1 MNSPSNLPIA
11 HDSFLPLRSERI
23 DALNIRIEHFE
34 HRDTGAIHYH
44 LATDNTENVFLVA
57 LRTVP
62 QDSSGVAHI
71 LEHTALC
78 GSERYPVRDPFFMM
92 LRRSLNTFMNAFTSS
107 DWTAYPFASQNR
119 KDFRN
124 LLDVYLDAVFFS
136 KLDPLDFAQEGHR
149 VEFAET
155 GNTDS
160 ELVYKGVVFN
170 EMKGAMSSVPS
181 RLWQTLC
188 HHLFPTSTYHYNSGG
203 EPENIPELSYEQLQQ
218 FYKSHYHPSNATFM
232 TFGDIPAAEHQA
244 IFHEQ
249 ALRHFSKL
257 DTRVVVN
264 PEQRFDKPHRVT
276 ESYAF
281 DEEGSS
287 ERRTHIV
294 MGWLLGE
301 SSELKDLLEAQLLSS
316 VLMENSA
323 SPLQQA
329 LETTELGTAPS
340 PMCGLEDSLREL
352 VFCCGIE
359 GSEPENEDAVE
370 QLVLEVIERIAAQGV
385 PQEHLEAILHQL
397 ELHQREV
404 SGDGMPFGLNLIL
417 QALGPATHYADPIP
431 SMDLEPVIAF
441 LREQI
446 QDPDYIRSLARKLLL
461 ENPHRITLVMTPDS
475 TLSEHKLEEERQRL
489 SAMKAGMDDAAKGAV
504 VAQAEALL
512 IRQAQ
517 EDDPEILPKV
527 TLSDVPPSLPKLSY
541 QEHKLGELP
550 FTLYEQGTN
559 GLVYQQLSCALP
571 PLDTRELS
579 LLPHLTGM
587 TAELGLGE
595 ANYLDTQNR
604 QSSSV
609 GSISLFTSMRGSIE
623 DEQIA
628 QASLVLSSKALARKS
643 AEQAELMR
651 DTLLE
656 ARFDELPRIRDLVA
670 QQRARR
676 EQSITGQGHSL
687 AMLAA
692 CAGMSPL
699 AMLHHELSG
708 MQGIAGLR
716 QLDDSLNEPANLES
730 FASQLQQLYA
740 KLRSANWEALI
751 VAEPGSTEDL
761 AKEAAQIWQS
771 LPQQSAEQLR
781 LPMLRETRRECWVA
795 NSQVSFC
802 AKAYAT
808 VPSGHADAA
817 ALTVLSGYLRNGFLH
832 RAIREQ
838 GGAYGGG
845 ASHDASIA
853 AFRFYSYRDPRI
865 EGTLNDFDASIEW
878 MANGDHNATGLEE
891 AILGVI
897 GTIDKPGSPAGEAK
911 QDFHNRRFGRNHEQ
925 RMAFRQRILE
935 VSLTDLKRV
944 SAQYLVP
951 EKASIAVVTGNTAR
965 KDSAA
970 FLESLGLAFK
980 EL

>member
-11 HDSFLPLRSERI
+11 HDSFIPLRAERI
-23 DALNIRIEHFE
+23 DALNIRVEQFE
-34 HRDTGAIHYH
+34 HRETGAIHYH
-44 LATDNTENVFLVA
+44 FASDNTENVFLVA

-62 QDSSGVAHI
+62 EDSRGVAHI

-78 GSERYPVRDPFFMM
+78 GSEHYPVRDPFFMM
-92 LRRSLNTFMNAFTSS
+92 LRRSLNTFMNAFTSA

-149 VEFAET
+149 VEFEES
-155 GNTDS
+155 GNTES

-203 EPENIPELSYEQLQQ
+203 EPEHIPELSYDQLQS

-244 IFHEQ
+244 VFHEQ
-249 ALRHFSKL
+249 ALQNFTRL
-257 DTRVVVN
+257 DKRIVVN
-264 PEQRFDKPHRVT
+264 PEVRYTEPKRVT
-276 ESYAF
+276 EPYAF

-323 SPLQQA
+323 SPLQKA

-340 PMCGLEDSLREL
+340 PLCGLEDSLREL

-359 GSEPENEDAVE
+359 GSEASHEEALEKLVLDVIEDIATNGVPRE
-370 QLVLEVIERIAAQGV
+370 QL
-385 PQEHLEAILHQL
+385 EAVLHQL
-397 ELHQREV
+397 ELHQREI

-417 QALGPATHYADPIP
+417 QALGPATHYADPVP
-431 SMDLEPVIAF
+431 SMDLEPVIAQ

-446 QDPDYIRSLARKLLL
+446 QNPDYIRGLARNLLI
-461 ENPHRITLVMTPDS
+461 ENPHRVTLVMTPDG
-475 TLSEHKLEEERQRL
+475 TLSEKKREEERQRL
-489 SAMKAGMDDAAKGAV
+489 AALKSSLDASEK
-504 VAQAEALL
+504 QAIVTQAAALL
-512 IRQAQ
+512 ERQAQ
-517 EDDPEILPKV
+517 EDDPELLPKV
-527 TLSDVPPSLPKLSY
+527 TLEDVPGTLPKLSY
-541 QEHKLGELP
+541 QETNIDGLP

-559 GLVYQQLSCALP
+559 GLVYQQLSCSIPQLSAE
-571 PLDTRELS
+571 ELT

-587 TAELGLGE
+587 TAELGLGD
-595 ANYLDTQNR
+595 ADYLATQHR

-623 DEQIA
+623 DEQVA
-628 QASLVLSSKALARKS
+628 QASLALSSKALARKS
-643 AEQAELMR
+643 AEQSKLMR
-651 DTLLE
+651 DTLLDL
-656 ARFDELPRIRDLVA
+656 RFDELPRIRELVA

-708 MQGIAGLR
+708 MEGIAALR
-716 QLDDSLNEPANLES
+716 RLDDSLAETGKLEA
-730 FASQLQQLYA
+730 FARQLQQLHA
-740 KLRSANWEALI
+740 KLQNAEWEALI
-751 VAEPGSTEDL
+751 VAEPGRTTAL
-761 AKEAAQIWQS
+761 AEEAASIWKALPSQS
-771 LPQQSAEQLR
+771 DSSLS

-865 EGTLNDFDASIEW
+865 EGTLEDFDASIAW
-878 MANGDHNATGLEE
+878 MATGDHSPASLEE

-897 GTIDKPGSPAGEAK
+897 STIDKPGSPAGEAK

-925 RMAFRQRILE
+925 RMAFRQRILNVTLE
-935 VSLTDLKRV
+935 DLQRV
-944 SAQYLVP
+944 AAEYLVP
-951 EKASIAVVTGNTAR
+951 ENASIAVVTGNAAR
-965 KDSAA
+965 RDS
-970 FLESLGLAFK
+970 ESYLQSLNMRFK

>member
-11 HDSFLPLRSERI
+11 HDSFIPLRAERI

-34 HRDTGAIHYH
+34 HRETGAIHYH
-44 LATDNTENVFLVA
+44 LASDNPENVFLVA

-62 QDSSGVAHI
+62 EDSTGVAHI

-149 VEFAET
+149 VEFAEP
-155 GNTDS
+155 GDVES
-160 ELVYKGVVFN
+160 DLVYKGVVFN

-232 TFGDIPAAEHQA
+232 TFGDIPAADHQV

-249 ALRHFSKL
+249 ALGQFSRL
-257 DTRVVVN
+257 DKRVVVN
-264 PEQRFDKPHRVT
+264 PEQRYTEPKRVL
-276 ESYAF
+276 EQYAF
-281 DEEGSS
+281 DEGGSS
-287 ERRTHIV
+287 ENRTHIV

-301 SSELKDLLEAQLLSS
+301 STELKDLLEAQLLSS

-329 LETTELGTAPS
+329 LETTDLGSAPS
-340 PMCGLEDSLREL
+340 PLCGLEDSLREL

-359 GSEPENEDAVE
+359 GSNPEHEEALEKLVIGVIEDIAANGVPRE
-370 QLVLEVIERIAAQGV
+370 QL
-385 PQEHLEAILHQL
+385 EAVLHQL
-397 ELHQREV
+397 ELHQREI

-431 SMDLEPVIAF
+431 SMDLEPVIVQ

-446 QDPDYIRSLARKLLL
+446 QNPDYIRELAQKLLL
-461 ENPHRITLVMTPDS
+461 ENPHRLTLVMTPDG
-475 TLSEHKLEEERQRL
+475 TLSEKALEDERQRL
-489 SAMKAGMDDAAKGAV
+489 AAMKSGLDESQKDAI
-504 VAQAEALL
+504 VAQADALL
-512 IRQAQ
+512 KRQAQ
-517 EDDPEILPKV
+517 QDDPEILPKV
-527 TLSDVPPSLPKLSY
+527 TLSDVPIALPKLTY
-541 QEHKLGELP
+541 QEQSIADLP
-550 FTLYEQGTN
+550 FTIYEQGTN
-559 GLVYQQLSCALP
+559 GLAYQQLSCALP
-571 PLDTRELS
+571 ELNAEELT

-595 ANYLDTQNR
+595 SDYLATQHR

-609 GSISLFTSMRGSIE
+609 GSINLFTSMRGSVE
-623 DEQIA
+623 DEQVA

-643 AEQAELMR
+643 VEQATLMR
-651 DTLLE
+651 DTLME
-656 ARFDELPRIRDLVA
+656 VRFDELPRIRELVA

-708 MQGIAGLR
+708 MQGIASLR
-716 QLDDSLNEPANLES
+716 KLDDSLADENKLNS
-730 FASQLQQLYA
+730 FAQELQQLHA
-740 KLRSANWEALI
+740 KLRDADWEALI
-751 VAEPGSTEDL
+751 VAEPGRAVTL
-761 AKEAAQIWQS
+761 AEEAADIWRA
-771 LPQQSAEQLR
+771 LPKHRGTSLR
-781 LPMLRETRRECWVA
+781 LPMLRESRRECWIA

-865 EGTLNDFDASIEW
+865 EGTLNDFDESIEW
-878 MANGDHNATGLEE
+878 MATGDHNATGLEE

-897 GTIDKPGSPAGEAK
+897 SNIDKPGSPAGEAK

-925 RMAFRQRILE
+925 RMAFRQRILD
-935 VSLTDLKRV
+935 VTLDDLKRV
-944 SAQYLVP
+944 SAEYLVP
-951 EKASIAVVTGNTAR
+951 ENASIAVVTGSSAHS
-965 KDSAA
+965 DSAEY
-970 FLESLGLAFK
+970 LNSLGVVVK